1 MAAPPPRLPE
11 VPMESSEELTNPEYN
26 PDLPDPEP
34 PRRNRL
40 YILEAGVSLYP
51 NNGSLHFSIIC
62 DTELQIFTLLRSFIE
77 ISVTEFFQFCLSLK
91 FCQIK
96 K

>member
-40 YILEAGVSLYP
+40 YILEAGVSL
-51 NNGSLHFSIIC
+51 
-62 DTELQIFTLLRSFIE
+62 
-77 ISVTEFFQFCLSLK
+77 
-91 FCQIK
+91 
-96 K
+96 